1 MKSFDP
7 EIVSNFQFE
16 GSLVKA
22 EPIGAGHINDT
33 YLVEFD
39 SNGSPKCYIL
49 QRINRHV
56 FTDPQGMMGNIQ
68 LVTNHL
74 SGKIHTAGGDA
85 QRETLSLIPTVTG
98 KSYLETIEG
107 ECWRGYHFIKN
118 ARTYDVVENIQQA
131 YHAGA
136 AFGKFLN
143 FLSDFPSHSLIET
156 IPDFHHTRKR
166 FEKFVDVVEI
176 DDLNLAHT
184 VDSEIAFIL
193 QREREVSILVHAYQ
207 AGELPLRVTHNDT
220 KLNNVMIDDRT
231 GEGVCVIDLDTVM
244 PGLALYDYGDAIRS
258 ITNTAVEDEQ
268 KLSRVNFDEQV
279 FEAYT
284 RGYLEVVGEVLSS
297 REKEFLAFS
306 AILMTLEC
314 GMRFLT
320 DHLQGDRY
328 FKVDR
333 PGHNLDR
340 CRTQLKMVVEMEARQ
355 EMMQR
360 MVEKYC

>member
-1 MKSFDP
+1 MKSFYP
-7 EIVSNFQFE
+7 EIVTNFQFE
-16 GSLVKA
+16 GTLVNA

-33 YLVEFD
+33 YLAEFD
-39 SNGSPKCYIL
+39 TNGSSKRYIL

-56 FTDPQGMMGNIQ
+56 FANPQGMMNNIR

-74 SGKIHTAGGDA
+74 REKILTAGGDA
-85 QRETLSLIPTVTG
+85 QRETLTLIPTVAD
-98 KSYLETIEG
+98 KSYLETNEG
-107 ECWRGYHFIKN
+107 ECWRSYQFINN
-118 ARTYDVVENIQQA
+118 ARTYDMVENIQQA
-131 YHAGA
+131 YSAGT

-143 FLSDFPSHSLIET
+143 WLSDFLSHILIET
-156 IPDFHHTRKR
+156 IPDFHNTRKR
-166 FEKFVDVVEI
+166 FDKFVDAVEK
-176 DDLNLAHT
+176 DDLNLAQT
-184 VDSEIAFIL
+184 VDAEIAFIL
-193 QREREVSILVHAYQ
+193 QRETDVSILVDAYQ

-220 KLNNVMIDDRT
+220 KLNNVMIDNVT

-258 ITNTAVEDEQ
+258 ITNTAAEDEQ
-268 KLSRVNFDEQV
+268 ELSRVKFDKQV

-284 RGYLEVVGEVLSS
+284 RGYLEAVGDVLSS
-297 REKEFLAFS
+297 REKELLSFS

-328 FKVDR
+328 FRVNR
-333 PGHNLDR
+333 LGHNLDR
-340 CRTQLKMVVEMEARQ
+340 CRAQIKMVLEIEERQ

-360 MVEKYC
+360 TIEKYC